1 MARDKRDKWINVKVT
16 EIERAA
22 WQTIA
27 QTEGVTVA
35 DAIRARM
42 ESKPVNRTR
51 RQPRRKA
58 DPALLAWLGRLNSN
72 LNVIAHW
79 CNRYKSTAR
88 TVEVLQALI
97 GIERHI
103 REAAATHTENRE
115 DDHGG

>member
-1 MARDKRDKWINVKVT
+1 
-16 EIERAA
+16 
-22 WQTIA
+22 
-27 QTEGVTVA
+27 
-35 DAIRARM
+35 
-42 ESKPVNRTR
+42 
-51 RQPRRKA
+51 
-58 DPALLAWLGRLNSN
+58 
-72 LNVIAHW
+72 VIAHW